1 MPSDHSFG
9 ARATALGFLDMETP
23 SAIRGIAPFIVI
35 RTTRASSS
43 CVSLMYS
50 CGGRGINGGG
60 DACRGEDEYDSPELT
75 EGGATLLLALPRAL
89 TYPFRYI
96 GGGASV
102 LEAES
107 YPSYFALSNAF
118 SSAALSTRWPLLP
131 SAIGGKGAG
140 LLLRDGAVEV
150 REPLRAGVE
159 LAGTDPLRGGVCGAI
174 GLGVITAA
182 SWASKRRRSN
192 SFSAV
197 ALEYA
202 GPEKGGGDAS

>member
-9 ARATALGFLDMETP
+9 AAAIALGFLDMEKS

-60 DACRGEDEYDSPELT
+60 DACRGEDEYDSPELI
-75 EGGATLLLALPRAL
+75 EGGAPLLLALPRAL

-96 GGGASV
+96 GGGASP

-118 SSAALSTRWPLLP
+118 SSAALSTRWPLP
-131 SAIGGKGAG
+131 SEIGGKGAG
-140 LLLRDGAVEV
+140 LLLRDGAVET
-150 REPLRAGVE
+150 RDPLRAG
-159 LAGTDPLRGGVCGAI
+159 GTDPLRAGGVCGGV
-174 GLGVITAA
+174 GLGVVTAA
-182 SWASKRRRSN
+182 SWASNRRRSS

-202 GPEKGGGDAS
+202 GPEKGGGDVS